1 MPAGTSGYTCGMD
14 VVRRQAVEA
23 ALGLAVVMSV
33 AAAVL
38 AVVSDAIG
46 HGSPAMLVAIVM
58 AVGFVTSWV
67 LTGRIAR
74 PQPMLQPHRVTVV
87 PARHHVG

>member
-1 MPAGTSGYTCGMD
+1 MAVLTRGYTCSMD
-14 VVRRQAVEA
+14 VVRRQAIEA

-33 AAAVL
+33 AAALL
-38 AVVSDAIG
+38 AVVFDRIG
-46 HGSPAMLVAIVM
+46 RGSPAMLVAIVM

-74 PQPMLQPHRVTVV
+74 RPVVLRPHRVTAV
-87 PARHHVG
+87 PARHRVG